1 MNIQPSKPGKPD
13 ALGRLIQLWGLTPA
27 NEALARAYLM
37 NDQADES
44 LLCGAE
50 RQVFTLDWQNQW
62 EIRNLLKEV
71 TGSDYKKN
79 QAKVLRL
86 LWAIGLS
93 TAGFAALFDD
103 HYENDPDTVSDSAY
117 RQRVGALGQAAAA
130 AMDAEHFA
138 AFPAG
143 DIQTEHLHQLART
156 DPAVLLEAQ
165 RFIADPKNSLAD
177 GVLAGVL
184 LANTDP
190 VEEKSGLLGKLLG
203 TASRR
208 AKSGSQ
214 LERQV
219 ELLLAWVDAI
229 VEGTAGSGFSSVDIR
244 ELKSYIHAGDPT
256 LPVPVTQPPMAWQ
269 LPDQDIFDCFLAK
282 RTAVECMTASVML
295 GIRHDDRLACALRV
309 LVGLDPYA
317 ALEGMLNFQ
326 PREYDIRFLDTLL
339 PHIPGG
345 AVTVLRFVAK
355 GFIQRH
361 EATFKKI
368 VHRYYESVDAALRY
382 CSMDECANLYRLMPT
397 AKGAENSA
405 RMEQLKGRIIAMLE
419 KVFDQGTQQTIV
431 HDYLSGQ
438 GKFADSAVLLKP
450 IRNEYRYLAS
460 IQNVLHEY
468 RRMAG
473 WDEFACRCIVLS
485 CFTCTGYGTF
495 ASFPLNADKKRNMD
509 AFVNALV
516 AGGLPARD
524 CMTVLATLYE
534 NWYEESGKKLIE
546 EAVQEHFVTPTGMDA
561 LADTAI
567 NSSAAARIMA
577 VKGLD
582 TLTSRPDCAE
592 GAHKALLLC
601 SGDSS
606 KQVQEVLV
614 ERYINHPDWEKDYLA
629 MLGSKKAAQRS
640 LAIRVLA
647 GIGAEKYRDDL
658 ENALNVEKNAKV
670 MDQLTTLLGA
680 PAASVGAGG
689 QAPAELAAQVLKGG
703 KKRKVQ
709 WLLDQPLP
717 TVCHA
722 DETHTAASE
731 DQIAALFVAY
741 ADLGRMGRS
750 DTAAAIAADLEEK
763 DLEALACEVWELWIK
778 AGAQSKTKWVLSFTA
793 VFGGAAMT
801 PKLIRAVNDWP
812 QNARGA
818 IACDAVAALSVSSDP
833 AALVA
838 VDSISRKFK
847 FRQVKTAAAA
857 ALESAARELG
867 ITAEELADR
876 IVPTLDFAPDGT
888 RVFDYGSRKFTVRLT
903 PSLELAVMTEAGKA
917 VKSMPAPGKTD
928 DPEKSAAAYEAY
940 KALKKQIKTTI
951 TAQRARLEL
960 ALSAQR
966 CWDGDAWR
974 KLFVDNPVM
983 HQFAISLIWG
993 VYENGELKETFRYM
1007 EDGSFNSVDEEE
1019 YTLPNGADIG
1029 LVHPIELEADTLAAW
1044 KQQLEDYE
1052 IIQSIDQLSRPIYRL
1067 PAEQDQ
1073 ASALETVAGRILN
1086 SLSLMGKLQ
1095 GMGWYRGSVVDG
1107 GGFYTFYREDPSVG
1121 IGVELNFSGSF
1132 VGGDNEDVTVF
1143 DAVFYKAGTVERGSY
1158 CYDAPK
1164 KENIFPLG
1172 QVPARYYSEVVWQL
1186 ERATASSKETDPDW
1200 RRKKN

>member
-256 LPVPVTQPPMAWQ
+256 LPMPV
-269 LPDQDIFDCFLAK
+269 
-282 RTAVECMTASVML
+282 
-295 GIRHDDRLACALRV
+295 
-309 LVGLDPYA
+309 
-317 ALEGMLNFQ
+317 
-326 PREYDIRFLDTLL
+326 
-339 PHIPGG
+339 
-345 AVTVLRFVAK
+345 
-355 GFIQRH
+355 
-361 EATFKKI
+361 
-368 VHRYYESVDAALRY
+368 
-382 CSMDECANLYRLMPT
+382 
-397 AKGAENSA
+397 
-405 RMEQLKGRIIAMLE
+405 
-419 KVFDQGTQQTIV
+419 
-431 HDYLSGQ
+431 
-438 GKFADSAVLLKP
+438 
-450 IRNEYRYLAS
+450 
-460 IQNVLHEY
+460 
-468 RRMAG
+468 
-473 WDEFACRCIVLS
+473 
-485 CFTCTGYGTF
+485 
-495 ASFPLNADKKRNMD
+495 
-509 AFVNALV
+509 
-516 AGGLPARD
+516 
-524 CMTVLATLYE
+524 
-534 NWYEESGKKLIE
+534 
-546 EAVQEHFVTPTGMDA
+546 
-561 LADTAI
+561 
-567 NSSAAARIMA
+567 
-577 VKGLD
+577 
-582 TLTSRPDCAE
+582 
-592 GAHKALLLC
+592 
-601 SGDSS
+601 
-606 KQVQEVLV
+606 
-614 ERYINHPDWEKDYLA
+614 
-629 MLGSKKAAQRS
+629 
-640 LAIRVLA
+640 
-647 GIGAEKYRDDL
+647 
-658 ENALNVEKNAKV
+658 
-670 MDQLTTLLGA
+670 
-680 PAASVGAGG
+680 
-689 QAPAELAAQVLKGG
+689 
-703 KKRKVQ
+703 
-709 WLLDQPLP
+709 
-717 TVCHA
+717 
-722 DETHTAASE
+722 
-731 DQIAALFVAY
+731 
-741 ADLGRMGRS
+741 
-750 DTAAAIAADLEEK
+750 
-763 DLEALACEVWELWIK
+763 
-778 AGAQSKTKWVLSFTA
+778 
-793 VFGGAAMT
+793 
-801 PKLIRAVNDWP
+801 
-812 QNARGA
+812 
-818 IACDAVAALSVSSDP
+818 
-833 AALVA
+833 
-838 VDSISRKFK
+838 
-847 FRQVKTAAAA
+847 
-857 ALESAARELG
+857 
-867 ITAEELADR
+867 
-876 IVPTLDFAPDGT
+876 
-888 RVFDYGSRKFTVRLT
+888 
-903 PSLELAVMTEAGKA
+903 
-917 VKSMPAPGKTD
+917 
-928 DPEKSAAAYEAY
+928 
-940 KALKKQIKTTI
+940 
-951 TAQRARLEL
+951 
-960 ALSAQR
+960 
-966 CWDGDAWR
+966 
-974 KLFVDNPVM
+974 
-983 HQFAISLIWG
+983 
-993 VYENGELKETFRYM
+993 
-1007 EDGSFNSVDEEE
+1007 
-1019 YTLPNGADIG
+1019 
-1029 LVHPIELEADTLAAW
+1029 TLAAW